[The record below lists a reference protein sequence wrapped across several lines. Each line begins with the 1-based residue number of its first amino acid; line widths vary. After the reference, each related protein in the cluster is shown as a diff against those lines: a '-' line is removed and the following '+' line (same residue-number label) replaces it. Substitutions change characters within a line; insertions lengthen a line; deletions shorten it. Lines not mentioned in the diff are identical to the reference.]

1 MVVVAGQSRL
11 HTDIHRQQ
19 RQTKGCGVEV
29 VVVPCGLHGLV
40 GEGTAG
46 VVAGAVGHVLL
57 VLVVGK
63 DKVRF
68 VSAAFKAQFKGV
80 VGGAV
85 HGPVVGT
92 YDALVVV
99 GERLSS
105 CLQEDAVACEA
116 FCPCRIY
123 VKGCAASLSPDA
135 GLAEINLCGEI
146 RLIEAQ
152 YEAGAS
158 QHEVGMVAESCLGLD
173 SGESAVA
180 DFTAGHELEVG
191 GEAIVRVGGLGCVL
205 R

>member
-19 RQTKGCGVEV
+19 RQAKGCGVEV
-29 VVVPCGLHGLV
+29 VVVPCGLHGFV

-68 VSAAFKAQFKGV
+68 VSAAFKAQLKGV

-85 HGPVVGT
+85 HGPVVGA

-99 GERLSS
+99 
-105 CLQEDAVACEA
+105 A
-116 FCPCRIY
+116 
-123 VKGCAASLSPDA
+123 
-135 GLAEINLCGEI
+135 
-146 RLIEAQ
+146 
-152 YEAGAS
+152 
-158 QHEVGMVAESCLGLD
+158 
-173 SGESAVA
+173 
-180 DFTAGHELEVG
+180 
-191 GEAIVRVGGLGCVL
+191 
-205 R
+205 